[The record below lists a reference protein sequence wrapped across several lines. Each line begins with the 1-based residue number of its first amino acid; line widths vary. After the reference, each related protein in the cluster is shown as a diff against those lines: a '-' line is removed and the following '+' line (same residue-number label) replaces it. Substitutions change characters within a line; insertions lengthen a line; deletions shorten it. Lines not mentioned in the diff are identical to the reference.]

1 MRRNKEEFQ
10 EIARPE
16 KMGSVVLER
25 IVQGFPVHGWMVS
38 NAKGIVEFKD
48 VFPREIFYAQK
59 LALRSKEMARK
70 RRFFRIRCYAKQ
82 VCF

>member
-16 KMGSVVLER
+16 KMGAEVLSR
-25 IVQGFPVHGWMVS
+25 IVQSLPVHGRMVS

-48 VFPREIFYAQK
+48 VFPRDIF
-59 LALRSKEMARK
+59 
-70 RRFFRIRCYAKQ
+70 
-82 VCF
+82 

>member
-48 VFPREIFYAQK
+48 VFPRDIY
-59 LALRSKEMARK
+59 
-70 RRFFRIRCYAKQ
+70 
-82 VCF
+82 